1 MVKWLV
7 NIATL
12 FLLTVFLFSST
23 GFIVYKSH
31 CTCSGEE
38 YTSIIIKPATCET
51 EFHQHH
57 KHDQSHN
64 EIACLE
70 DECHECHSCEDHSNS
85 CGCDSPESIFL
96 KLKDKA
102 VDDEVK
108 FVAVQPIEL
117 IVLSSELLEEL
128 TIKSDELLT
137 KSFYTDPPPKI
148 TSSIDFLIRIQNLK
162 IPSLA

>member
-1 MVKWLV
+1 MKWLQ
-7 NIATL
+7 NIAIT
-12 FLLTVFLFSST
+12 FLMMIFLFSST

-57 KHDQSHN
+57 KHDQENN
-64 EIACLE
+64 EIVCAEE
-70 DECHECHSCEDHSNS
+70 DCHECHACEEDHCNS
-85 CGCDSPESIFL
+85 CGCESPKSIFL

-102 VDDEVK
+102 VDDEIK
-108 FVAVQPIEL
+108 FVATQPV
-117 IVLSSELLEEL
+117 VLKVFSSELLEEL
-128 TIKSDELLT
+128 NINSEDNITDWL
-137 KSFYTDPPPKI
+137 YTDPPPKI
-148 TSSIDFLIRIQNLK
+148 SSSLDFLIQIQKLK

>member
-1 MVKWLV
+1 MKGLK

-12 FLLTVFLFSST
+12 FLLVVFLFTST

-31 CTCSGEE
+31 CTCSGED
-38 YTSIIIKPATCET
+38 YTSIIVKPETCAT

-57 KHDQSHN
+57 KHDQSEN
-64 EIACLE
+64 EIVCSVE
-70 DECHECHSCEDHSNS
+70 ECHECHSCDGHSNS

-102 VDDEVK
+102 VDDDVK

-117 IVLSSELLEEL
+117 KVLSLKLLEEL
-128 TIKSDELLT
+128 TIRSEDNIT
-137 KSFYTDPPPKI
+137 DWFYTDPPPKI
-148 TSSIDFLIRIQNLK
+148 TSSLDFLIQIQKLK

>member
-1 MVKWLV
+1 M
-7 NIATL
+7 
-12 FLLTVFLFSST
+12 VFLFSST

-38 YTSIIIKPATCET
+38 YTSIIVKPATCET

-57 KHDQSHN
+57 KHDRAEN
-64 EIACLE
+64 EIACSE
-70 DECHECHSCEDHSNS
+70 KECHECHSCEDHSNS
-85 CGCDSPESIFL
+85 CGCDSPKSIFL

-117 IVLSSELLEEL
+117 KVLSSELLEEL
-128 TIKSDELLT
+128 AINSEDKFTDW
-137 KSFYTDPPPKI
+137 FYSDPPPKI
-148 TSSIDFLIRIQNLK
+148 TSSLDFLIRIQKLK